1 MGGFQWI
8 SGMYFVLVL
17 SQERVLQLRGAAELS
32 PDPQHVAVSRQI
44 HSGGKAVGLQKA
56 LGPDYLC
63 HA

>member
-1 MGGFQWI
+1 MC
-8 SGMYFVLVL
+8 FVLVL
-17 SQERVLQLRGAAELS
+17 SQERVLQHGGAVELS
-32 PDPQHVAVSRQI
+32 PDPQHVAVSGQI

>member
-1 MGGFQWI
+1 MC
-8 SGMYFVLVL
+8 FVLVL
-17 SQERVLQLRGAAELS
+17 SQERVLQLGGAAELS
-32 PDPQHVAVSRQI
+32 PDPQHVAVSGQI